1 MKSPNPKNDN
11 YSLIRTFFLDL
22 LKVAFIVMC
31 YFYISELYGAI
42 STPYIQN
49 NEYTIIFG
57 LNLLL
62 FTFFSI
68 LAGQYLAFIAG
79 FLGEFIVQ
87 LAIYKNLYWDWIIL
101 IAIYGFICGLYK
113 YKPQKYKDVMRVY
126 YTFLLLLILSFIY
139 MLVIPVIQILW
150 YTPLLSF
157 EEAFINY
164 GFKFLTQGLI
174 STVFIIPISLFL
186 YDKLL
191 ASEEREIYNIFLT
204 HHPLT
209 AKDHTFYL
217 ELGKTKFYFCSRCS
231 GLVIG
236 ALISVFIT
244 HIFEL
249 IYFRPFNA
257 EISFIICIITPLIAL
272 GDWGTQRLLLR
283 KSSTTSRL
291 ITGFLLGLAWRLL
304 LYTER
309 YYFIMMIIIVIYFGI
324 MFFLIYLGNRKVIK
338 QMRKDLDQ
346 LSKDDEKVDDLWL
359 KRDYD

>member
-1 MKSPNPKNDN
+1 
-11 YSLIRTFFLDL
+11 
-22 LKVAFIVMC
+22 MC

-42 STPYIQN
+42 STPYIQS
-49 NEYTIIFG
+49 NEYSIIFG
-57 LNLLL
+57 VSLLL

-68 LAGQYLAFIAG
+68 LVGQYLASIAG
-79 FLGEFIVQ
+79 FLGEFIFQ
-87 LAIYKNLYWDWIIL
+87 LAIYENLYWDWIIF

-113 YKPQKYKDVMRVY
+113 YKPQKYSAVMKIY
-126 YTFLLLLILSFIY
+126 YTFLLLLVLSFIY
-139 MLVIPVIQILW
+139 MLIVPVMQILW
-150 YTPLLSF
+150 YSPSLSF
-157 EEAFINY
+157 EELFINY
-164 GFKFLTQGLI
+164 GFKFLTQGLV
-174 STVFIIPISLFL
+174 STVFIVPILLFL

-217 ELGKTKFYFCSRCS
+217 DLGKTRFYFCSRCS

-236 ALISVFIT
+236 ALFSVFVT

-283 KSSTTSRL
+283 KSSTESRL
-291 ITGFLLGLAWRLL
+291 ITGFLLGVAWRLL
-304 LYTER
+304 LYTEK

-324 MFFLIYLGNRKVIK
+324 MFFLIYLGNRKMVK
-338 QMRKDLDQ
+338 QVSNDLDQ
-346 LSKDDEKVDDLWL
+346 LSEVKNKD
-359 KRDYD
+359 